1 MNRFGQYWK
10 AILAFVALVVTN
22 LSANVANSDVLAP
35 QTLAEW
41 LVLVGTTVV
50 GTFAVYQK
58 QNESNVP
65 L

>member
-1 MNRFGQYWK
+1 MNKFGQYWK
-10 AILAFVALVVTN
+10 SILAFVALVVTN

-65 L
+65 V

>member
-1 MNRFGQYWK
+1 MNVGLYWK
-10 AILAFVALVVTN
+10 SILAFAALLLTN

-50 GTFAVYQK
+50 GTFAVYRK
-58 QNESNVP
+58 ANKP
-65 L
+65 A

>member
-1 MNRFGQYWK
+1 MNKFGQYWK
-10 AILAFVALVVTN
+10 SILAFVALIVTN

-58 QNESNVP
+58 ANEPV
-65 L
+65 